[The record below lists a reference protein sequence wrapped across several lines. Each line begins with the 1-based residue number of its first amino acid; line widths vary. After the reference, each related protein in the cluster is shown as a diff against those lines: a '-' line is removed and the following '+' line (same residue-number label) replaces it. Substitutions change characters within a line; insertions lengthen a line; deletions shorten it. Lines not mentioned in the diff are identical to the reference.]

1 MSTNKLRQEREIIGR
16 LLVEYGEMELDLC
29 NCVAMGIDD
38 LDMALKAMFRA
49 RGETLRIDIAET
61 KGLCFFGVPGRRP
74 ARAEIMWANPRRR
87 PVLGAHGADE
97 ADMRMWP
104 WVGGNRRIRKQRR

>member
-49 RGETLRIDIAET
+49 RGETLRIDISEAIEQ
-61 KGLCFFGVPGRRP
+61 KVYVSLAFRAGVPPEQKSCGRTL
-74 ARAEIMWANPRRR
+74 AEDLCW
-87 PVLGAHGADE
+87 V
-97 ADMRMWP
+97 RMALT
-104 WVGGNRRIRKQRR
+104 KLT